1 MDTTYTPKTS
11 AVADTEQHL
20 PPEHPNSAEN
30 IARRRALR
38 IAERGPDG
46 KLLKGSVLPNAGRIP
61 GTTITMLARQHTD
74 RAITLLSEVMADPK
88 APPAAKVAAAQALLD
103 RGWGKAP
110 IQIDLNVHAKFDDF
124 LRDVG
129 AAAIYEHEHPD
140 GEATGG
146 DAAE

>member
-1 MDTTYTPKTS
+1 MDTTHNPETS
-11 AVADTEQHL
+11 AVADAEQHL

-61 GTTITMLARQHTD
+61 GTTITTLARTFTD
-74 RAITLLSEVMADPK
+74 RAIALLGACMDDEK
-88 APPAAKVAAAQALLD
+88 APMPSRLIAAQALLD

-110 IQIDLNVHAKFDDF
+110 IQIDLNVRAKFDDF

-129 AAAIYEHEHPD
+129 AAAVYEHEHPD
-140 GEATGG
+140 GKAMDGG
-146 DAAE
+146 